1 MSASPPPV
9 PVPRYGAGALADLPP
24 SVLAGLGVPGTQ
36 NVLGLPRLPRAC
48 VLIIDGLGWEL
59 LRAHPEDA
67 PFLASLPGGPLTAG
81 FPATTVASLGSLATG
96 LPPGGHGLLGV
107 QVAIPGAGRLLN
119 CLRWKDPDI
128 DPVTFQPAPTVYQKA
143 AADGVNVSYVAL
155 GFYRNT
161 GLSIATARGAT
172 YRPADD
178 MGELV
183 GRTQQAL
190 REGERSFVTVYHAD
204 LDATGHR
211 YGSGSAD
218 WRFQL
223 RFVDLLAERI
233 ASVLP
238 SGTGLYITADHG
250 MVDPTERVDFD
261 TVAEL
266 QAGVAMLGGDARC
279 RYVYAQDGAAGDVL
293 AAWQEL
299 LGDRAWVYTRED
311 AVAEGWFGP
320 VEPDMLARIG
330 DVIAVPYA
338 DMAIVASRLE
348 PLASLMTGMHGS
360 LVPAEQLVPLLRV
373 TRE

>member
-24 SVLAGLGVPGTQ
+24 SVLAGLGVPGTR
-36 NVLGLPRLPRAC
+36 NVLALPRLPRAC

-128 DPVTFQPAPTVYQKA
+128 DPETFQPAPTVYQKA

-172 YRPADD
+172 YRPAED

-183 GRTQQAL
+183 GRTRQAL
-190 REGERSFVTVYHAD
+190 REGDRSFVTVYHAD

-238 SGTGLYITADHG
+238 PGTGLYITADHG

-261 TVAEL
+261 EVPEL

-279 RYVYAQDGAAGDVL
+279 RYVYAREGAAGDVL
-293 AAWQEL
+293 ATWREL
-299 LGDRAWVYTRED
+299 LGDRAWVYSRAD

-338 DMAIVASRLE
+338 DMAIIASRLE
-348 PLASLMTGMHGS
+348 PFASLMTGMHGS

-373 TRE
+373 ARE

>member
-24 SVLAGLGVPGTQ
+24 SVLAGLGVPGSRD
-36 NVLGLPRLPRAC
+36 VLRLPRLPRAC

-67 PFLASLPGGPLTAG
+67 PFLTSLPGGPLTAG

-128 DPVTFQPAPTVYQKA
+128 DPETFQPAPTVYQKA

-172 YRPADD
+172 YRPAED

-183 GRTQQAL
+183 GRTQHAL
-190 REGERSFVTVYHAD
+190 REGDRAFVTVYHAD

-211 YGSGSAD
+211 HGSGSAD

-238 SGTGLYITADHG
+238 PGTGLYITADHG

-261 TVAEL
+261 EVAEL
-266 QAGVAMLGGDARC
+266 QEGVALLGGDARC
-279 RYVYAQDGAAGDVL
+279 RYVYAREGAAGDVL
-293 AAWQEL
+293 ATWQDL
-299 LGDRAWVYTRED
+299 LGDRAWVYSRED
-311 AVAEGWFGP
+311 AVAQGWFGP

-338 DMAIVASRLE
+338 DMAIIASRLE
-348 PLASLMTGMHGS
+348 PFASLMTGMHGS

-373 TRE
+373 IKE